1 MLKDNN
7 SNILEKEEEPEE
19 DTEKMSN
26 EENKS
31 IKKENKKVNYERF
44 LKDKDNIHY
53 YHIDKTNKE
62 WEFTEINGSKKKYY
76 FKCSTKGCKGFGMI
90 NRIGD
95 IKTFNLTK
103 FHNLNYYEHTYYKTN
118 KCINDLNKGAITK
131 KEWENKNIRLNLF
144 KWYFYAFKNDLEEN
158 CILFFKDKLKEIFV
172 INDDIKTE
180 IIRSKKSIQYTLN
193 AKMKI
198 LSQLENLND
207 ENNDKL
213 TKTIQYEH
221 YNKITKKNEYLFMY
235 IIMNKSMTE
244 EIKNKNCFQYFG
256 DATYRCLPPTF
267 RNYKLY
273 IISGF
278 NLIEKRTRILSYI
291 LLPNETEQTYLQLF
305 ERLKND
311 YGFYPKIFTM
321 DFHKPSSK
329 ALKKIFP
336 DIYIIKCFFHYVKS
350 LFKNLKKYGL
360 LSKEYKSISYEI
372 SYIILKN

>member
-1 MLKDNN
+1 
-7 SNILEKEEEPEE
+7 
-19 DTEKMSN
+19 
-26 EENKS
+26 
-31 IKKENKKVNYERF
+31 
-44 LKDKDNIHY
+44 
-53 YHIDKTNKE
+53 
-62 WEFTEINGSKKKYY
+62 
-76 FKCSTKGCKGFGMI
+76 
-90 NRIGD
+90 
-95 IKTFNLTK
+95 
-103 FHNLNYYEHTYYKTN
+103 
-118 KCINDLNKGAITK
+118 
-131 KEWENKNIRLNLF
+131 
-144 KWYFYAFKNDLEEN
+144 
-158 CILFFKDKLKEIFV
+158 
-172 INDDIKTE
+172 
-180 IIRSKKSIQYTLN
+180 
-193 AKMKI
+193 
-198 LSQLENLND
+198 
-207 ENNDKL
+207 
-213 TKTIQYEH
+213 
-221 YNKITKKNEYLFMY
+221 
-235 IIMNKSMTE
+235 MNKSMTE

-372 SYIILKN
+372 SYLTLKN